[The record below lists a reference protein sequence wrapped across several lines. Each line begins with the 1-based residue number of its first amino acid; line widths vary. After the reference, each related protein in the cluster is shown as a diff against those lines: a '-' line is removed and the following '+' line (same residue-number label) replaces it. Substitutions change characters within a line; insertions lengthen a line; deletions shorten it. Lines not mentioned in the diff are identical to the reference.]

1 MVRDRLTAEDALDRV
16 TGALGER
23 VVEARLN
30 HGQVDLVVEADHLVE
45 VVTILRDDIALRCRF
60 FTFLSAI
67 DRSTYNFDDGGGAG
81 EDKKEKKVGTI
92 EVLVHL
98 YSPEKVFHVNIHVLL
113 DFEKPV
119 CPSITGVFVGAEWHE
134 REAAEMFGIGFPGH
148 PNLVKLYLSEDFEGH
163 PLLKSFKLPAR
174 SFVKD
179 WPGAKDPDEAAAGGR

>member
-30 HGQVDLVVEADHLVE
+30 HGQVDLVVEADQLVD

-67 DRSTYNFDDGGGAG
+67 DRSTYNFDDDKR
-81 EDKKEKKVGTI
+81 EDGSQDKKVGTI

-113 DFEKPV
+113 
-119 CPSITGVFVGAEWHE
+119 
-134 REAAEMFGIGFPGH
+134 
-148 PNLVKLYLSEDFEGH
+148 
-163 PLLKSFKLPAR
+163 
-174 SFVKD
+174 
-179 WPGAKDPDEAAAGGR
+179 